1 MDLLM
6 LRTLRST
13 TFLAPVSLA
22 FLPSG
27 AIAQLTIDSHT
38 TTPVR
43 TSTAGSGGPAA
54 IVVTEDG
61 AIDLDGGTAITMDSD
76 NDVSNAGELI
86 LGGSDGAIG
95 IDVVG
100 QRTGTITNSGSIIVR
115 EDFVADN
122 ADDNTIVDGP
132 IARHSDRFGIHV
144 GDAFW
149 GDVVNSGS
157 ISIEGLGSAG
167 IQLDGQLNG
176 GLSSTGAITII
187 GDDSVGIRTGD
198 VTGNVSVNGAVSVI
212 GEGARAVDITG
223 NIGGTLNLQNTIA
236 QQVSYVDDDGSTM
249 YLSRSDLRVN
259 APAVSVAGNVD
270 GGIIVA
276 VQPTIDSSN
285 SDADG
290 DGIADEDE
298 GDGAIQSYGNG
309 AALQIGGAQDTTIGV
324 YSGRDHSL
332 VIDGTVKGN
341 AYYSN
346 TDAYA
351 LVIGGQGGNVSM
363 PGGISVTGTVQATT
377 DDSAATAILI
387 NSGSTVPVIDNSGS
401 IIASI
406 TSSGEG
412 ATYAIRDLSGSL
424 TTINNSGT
432 ITANGSNEDEVA
444 AIDLSAN
451 TSGVTINQQ
460 VPDGS
465 SVTPVIT
472 GPILTGSGND
482 VLNVSAGTVTGNS
495 ILGAGDDSVHLSGDA
510 AYSGKIDF
518 GTGTA
523 AMTLADTATFS
534 GTAAF
539 NDEAATL
546 TIGDSAVFSG
556 AVAGGANLAVRVDS
570 GTLEASGTSDL
581 DFASLTVGSGGTLK
595 VAIDGDSG
603 TNPKF
608 NVGVA
613 TFEDGAHIAATVSS
627 LAAAEGRYV
636 VLTADTITGT
646 PTFSDDD
653 TLLPY
658 LFKGDVTVDQ
668 TAGEVVLDL
677 SRKTATELGLN
688 RNQAAA
694 YAAILAAAPGD
705 GNVEKDLL
713 GVTDGDTLST
723 RFNSLL
729 PDYAGG
735 NFDLLTRGSRLAT
748 RHLTNSN
755 TMFDISHVGG
765 WFEAL
770 KWGGGKDETESAG
783 FTTSGWGFSGGL
795 ERVTGIGNVG
805 LSFSWMN
812 GSNKNDALGNEVK
825 ANAYEFGAFWRI
837 RKGPFY
843 AFARAAYT
851 LASFDGTRNY
861 NGVADDTA
869 FVNTATA
876 DWDGQMYSGTA
887 GVSYMADV
895 SDRISFKPMAII
907 DYYHLHEDG
916 YDETGGGDAMNLSVA
931 GRSSDALF
939 ATTTVT
945 AIYRFGPRSNEGIP
959 LTIELEGGRRNRL
972 GGTLGDT
979 VARFS
984 DGDDFTLTPDA
995 VKGGWVGELRLLSG
1009 GLDYTWTIS
1018 GNVEQTQGD
1027 PAYGARIS
1035 LGVAF

>member
-1 MDLLM
+1 M

-13 TFLAPVSLA
+13 SILVPVSLL

-27 AIAQLTIDSHT
+27 AAAQLTISTDT

-43 TSTAGSGGPAA
+43 TSTAVNGGPAA
-54 IVVTEDG
+54 IEVTEDG
-61 AIDLDGGTAITMDSD
+61 SIDLDGGTAITMDSS
-76 NDVSNAGELI
+76 NDVSNAGDLI
-86 LGGSDGAIG
+86 LGGSDGAAG
-95 IDVVG
+95 INVTG
-100 QRTGTITNSGSIIVR
+100 QQTGTITNSGSIIVR
-115 EDFVADN
+115 EDFVASNPDG
-122 ADDNTIVDGP
+122 NTIVDGP
-132 IARHSDRFGIHV
+132 IAGHSDRFGIHV
-144 GDAFW
+144 GDNFW

-157 ISIEGLGSAG
+157 ISIEGLNSAG
-167 IQLDGQLNG
+167 IQIDGQLNG
-176 GLSSTGAITII
+176 GLSSSGTITIV
-187 GDDSVGIRTGD
+187 GDNSVGIRAGD
-198 VTGNVSVNGAVSVI
+198 VTGNVSVDGAVSVI
-212 GEGARAVDITG
+212 GEGARAVDLTG
-223 NIGGTLNLQNTIA
+223 DIQGTLRLQNTIS
-236 QQVSYVDDDGSTM
+236 QQISYTNDDGDTM
-249 YLSRSDLRVN
+249 YLSRSDVRVS
-259 APAVSVAGNVD
+259 APAVSVAGNVE

-276 VQPTIDSSN
+276 VQPTTSTTN
-285 SDADG
+285 SDVDG

-309 AALQIGGAQDTTIGV
+309 PALQIGGAEDTTIGV
-324 YSGRDHSL
+324 YAGRDHSL
-332 VIDGTVKGN
+332 VIDGTVQGT
-341 AYYSN
+341 AYYDN

-351 LVIGGQGGNVSM
+351 IVIGGQGGNVSM
-363 PGGISVTGTVQATT
+363 PGGIWNSGTIKATT
-377 DDSAATAILI
+377 NDMTATAILI
-387 NSGSTVPVIDNSGS
+387 NAGSTVPVIDNSGTIS
-401 IIASI
+401 AAIS
-406 TSSGEG
+406 SSGEG

-424 TTINNSGT
+424 TTVNNSGA
-432 ITANGSNEDEVA
+432 ITANGSAEDTVA
-444 AIDLSAN
+444 AIDVSAN
-451 TSGVTINQQ
+451 TSGFTLNQS

-465 SVTPVIT
+465 SVTPSIT

-482 VLNVSAGTVTGNS
+482 VLNISAGTVTGNS
-495 ILGAGDDSVHLSGDA
+495 VLGAGDDSVNLSGDA

-523 AMTLADTATFS
+523 TMTLADTASFT

-539 NDEAATL
+539 NDQAATL
-546 TIGDSAVFSG
+546 TLADSSVFSG
-556 AVAGGANLAVRVDS
+556 ALTGGANLAVHVTS
-570 GTLEASGTSDL
+570 GTLEATGTSDL

-595 VAIDGDSG
+595 VAIDGDTG

-608 NVGVA
+608 NVGTA
-613 TFEDGAHIAATVSS
+613 TFEDGAHIAATISS
-627 LAAAEGRYV
+627 LSTAEGRYV

-646 PTFSDDD
+646 PTFSEDD
-653 TLLPY
+653 TVLPY
-658 LFKGDVTVDQ
+658 LFKGEVTVDQ

-677 SRKTATELGLN
+677 SHKTSSELGLN

-694 YAAILAAAPGD
+694 YAAILAAAPSD
-705 GNVEKDLL
+705 SNVEQDLL

-770 KWGGGKDETESAG
+770 KWGGSKDETGSAG
-783 FTTSGWGFSGGL
+783 YTTSGWGFSGGL

-825 ANAYEFGAFWRI
+825 ANAYEFGAFWRM

-851 LASFDGTRNY
+851 LASFDGTRYY
-861 NGVADDTA
+861 NGTADDTD

-876 DWDGQMYSGTA
+876 SWDGQMYSGAA

-895 SDRISFKPMAII
+895 GERISFKPMAII

-916 YDETGGGDAMNLSVA
+916 YSESGGGDAMNLTVA
-931 GRSSDALF
+931 ARNSDAMF

-945 AIYRFGPRSNEGIP
+945 GIYRFGPRQNDGIP
-959 LTIELEGGRRNRL
+959 LTLEIEGGRRNRL
-972 GGTLGDT
+972 GGSLGDT
-979 VARFS
+979 TAHFT
-984 DGDDFTLTPDA
+984 DGDDFTLTPDT
-995 VKGGWVGELRLLSG
+995 VKGGWLGEVRLLSG

-1018 GNVEQTQGD
+1018 ASAEQTQGD
-1027 PAYGARIS
+1027 PAYAVRIS
-1035 LGVAF
+1035 LGAAF

>member
-1 MDLLM
+1 M